1 MENKQHTVQ
10 LIVFQLGDKEYGV
23 PVADVLSIEKIEHI
37 TRVPG
42 TEKYIKGVI
51 NLRGVILPI
60 VDLRTRFNLPE
71 HPYSQHTR
79 IIITKKGEKEVGLI
93 VDTAN
98 DVIDVATSQ
107 LEPPPEVVGTES
119 FDYIKAVA
127 KMNQQILI
135 LIDLAKVLNIEE
147 NVEI

>member
-1 MENKQHTVQ
+1 M
-10 LIVFQLGDKEYGV
+10 
-23 PVADVLSIEKIEHI
+23 
-37 TRVPG
+37 
-42 TEKYIKGVI
+42 
-51 NLRGVILPI
+51 
-60 VDLRTRFNLPE
+60 
-71 HPYSQHTR
+71 
-79 IIITKKGEKEVGLI
+79 GLI
-93 VDTAN
+93 VDAAN

-147 NVEI
+147 NVEV

>member
-10 LIVFQLGDKEYGV
+10 LIVFQLSDKEYGV
-23 PVADVLSIEKIEHI
+23 SVSDVLSIEKVEHI

-42 TEKYIKGVI
+42 TKNYIKGVI

-60 VDLRTRFNLPE
+60 VDLRCRFNLPE
-71 HPYSQHTR
+71 QSYSEHTR
-79 IIITKKGEKEVGLI
+79 IIITKKDEKEVGLI

-98 DVIDVATSQ
+98 DVMDIATSE

-119 FDYIKAVA
+119 VDYIQAVA
-127 KMNQQILI
+127 KIDQRILI

-147 NVEI
+147 NVAV